1 MMKHLLFSFLFFFA
15 LSSVYAQADRM
26 VIVEEFTN
34 ASCVPCDAQNP
45 AFNALLD
52 QNLDKVI
59 PIKYQTAFPGF
70 DPYNE
75 QNPGE
80 VTTRL
85 NRYNEI
91 TGVPTA
97 AIDGVVP
104 ENDYGGGGL
113 SQWTDGQGGGYPGGP
128 YGYNQEVLDY
138 ATSVPTSLGVDL
150 SVDLPNFGP
159 DGTVSVEITNFD
171 SVEWSDDATLHVA
184 LLERENLWPFPPG
197 STSEAE
203 FFYIMR
209 KMYPNANGTSLSA
222 IPADTSSVVEVA
234 IQIPDYIYNLDEMVV
249 VAFIQSN
256 DDRSIYNAN
265 ITEPLPVD
273 SSLANIA
280 LGENTTTSAG
290 PLCDRVLNPSVTVIN
305 SGTQNI
311 NSFVINLII
320 DGEET
325 SQTVTDTLGAGE
337 ETEVTFDEVSLPG
350 GDNNVSF
357 TIGEVN
363 GSNARPVNLLGVELE
378 PSNFPA
384 VEVTSEEQLMYNF
397 ENDEPLS
404 ASAEGVIL
412 ENPADFL
419 SIVDRNSFQN
429 APARTG
435 GYGMSDQSI
444 LVNFYQWQ
452 IPQIPA
458 RGQILLAKQFN
469 IPMGAS
475 ELNISFD
482 RAHAQYNDPASND
495 RLEGY
500 ISYDCGENWTK
511 VYDKAGADLK
521 TTDPV
526 EPFFVPNASQWA
538 TDTITITDFES
549 SEALFKFE
557 VVSDWGNNLFLD
569 NIQVES
575 MTTSANNP
583 ISVVNDPSVFP
594 NPSSGQST
602 LQFELQERQ
611 RINIAIYDA
620 LGQQVTTV
628 DERVFDAGFYRLP
641 LLLNSYSSGKY
652 RIVFTSQKGM
662 SAIPLVIIK

>member
-1 MMKHLLFSFLFFFA
+1 MLFLFCVGSA
-15 LSSVYAQADRM
+15 YAQADRM

-34 ASCVPCDAQNP
+34 ASCLPCETQNP

-59 PIKYQTAFPGF
+59 PIKYQTVFPGF
-70 DPYNE
+70 DPYNQ

-104 ENDYGGGGL
+104 GNNYGGGGL
-113 SQWTDGQGGGYPGGP
+113 SEWVTPQGGYAGGP
-128 YGYNQEVLDY
+128 YGYNQAVLDY
-138 ATSVPTSLGVDL
+138 AASVPTSIGVEV

-159 DGTVSVEITNFD
+159 SGTVSVEITNYD
-171 SVEWSDDATLHVA
+171 TVEWSDNATLHVA

-203 FFYIMR
+203 FFYVMR
-209 KMYPNANGTSLSA
+209 KMYPNAGGTSLSA

-234 IQIPDYIYNLDEMVV
+234 LQIPDYIYNLEEMVV

-273 SSLANIA
+273 SSLANIS
-280 LGENTTTSAG
+280 LGDNTTTAAG
-290 PLCDRVLNPSVTVIN
+290 PLCERVLSPAVNVIN
-305 SGTQNI
+305 SGTQDI
-311 NSFVINLII
+311 NSFVINLVI

-325 SQTVTDTLGAGE
+325 PQTITDTLAGGE
-337 ETEVTFDEVSLPG
+337 EMEVTFDEAPLG
-350 GDNNVSF
+350 GGENNVSF
-357 TIGEVN
+357 TLGEIN
-363 GSNARPVNLLGVELE
+363 GSNERPVNLLGVQLE
-378 PSNFPA
+378 PVNFPA
-384 VEVTSEEQLMYNF
+384 VEVTNEDQLMYNF
-397 ENDEPLS
+397 ENDQPLS
-404 ASAEGVIL
+404 ATAEGVIL
-412 ENPADFL
+412 ENPANFL
-419 SIVDRNSFQN
+419 RIVDRNSFQN
-429 APARTG
+429 SPSAVG
-435 GYGMSDQSI
+435 GYGMSDQA
-444 LVNFYQWQ
+444 LFVNFYQWQ
-452 IPQIPA
+452 TPQLPA

-469 IPMGAS
+469 IPMGAT

-482 RAHAQYNDPASND
+482 RAHAQYNQPPGND

-500 ISYDCGENWTK
+500 ISYDCGETWTK
-511 VYDKAGADLK
+511 VYDKAGAELS
-521 TTDPV
+521 TTAPV

-538 TDTITITDFES
+538 TDTITLTEFES
-549 SEALFKFE
+549 TEALFKFE

-583 ISVVNDPSVFP
+583 ISVVNEPTVFP

-602 LQFELQERQ
+602 LQFELEKRQ

-620 LGQQVTTV
+620 LGQRQTTV
-628 DERVFDAGFYRLP
+628 EERVFDAGFYRLP
-641 LLLNSYSSGKY
+641 LQLTSYTSGKY
-652 RIVFTSQKGM
+652 RIVFTNQEGM
-662 SAIPLVIIK
+662 SAIPLIIVK